1 MFIVMNILFY
11 IFGIHGYNELKWC
24 HLITIKRPTLFL
36 LSPFFRSTQETPTI
50 YMVENGKI
58 KKIHIVEPARKVKRN
73 QRGNWWIHLLSLW
86 PIRKENREAKING
99 WIHRII
105 CKQHYKSI
113 AHLKLYS
120 CLLQRKLPLF
130 L

>member
-58 KKIHIVEPARKVKRN
+58 RKIHIVEPAKKVKRN
-73 QRGNWWIHLLSLW
+73 QRGEIDES
-86 PIRKENREAKING
+86 
-99 WIHRII
+99 I
-105 CKQHYKSI
+105 C
-113 AHLKLYS
+113 
-120 CLLQRKLPLF
+120 
-130 L
+130 